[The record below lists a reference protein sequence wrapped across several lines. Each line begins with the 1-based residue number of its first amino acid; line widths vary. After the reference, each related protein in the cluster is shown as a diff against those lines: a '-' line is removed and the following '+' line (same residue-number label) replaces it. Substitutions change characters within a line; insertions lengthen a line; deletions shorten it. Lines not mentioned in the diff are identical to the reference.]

1 MTQLDLFADVD
12 STNEPSRPK
21 AEAKIP
27 ATFANPKPAATPAA
41 PAVKPSAVPAPA
53 ATVRALRPRLPANP
67 HERAWY
73 LGEAV
78 ARAWH
83 TQHGGTAIEVP
94 IGIVAAL
101 ALIRPKD
108 PKGPDLAHQILAQD
122 DAQLIQMYRQ
132 IWAGHWIQRPDLI
145 DRARILHEWLN
156 DGDHDKH
163 RLYVTRAVT
172 KAALRAGIFD
182 LTGHDDPY
190 FRAATDVLSPVMT
203 LTRSSGAQAGL
214 GEFHTPWAVGETLG
228 NIVMAEIGLAAKG
241 DMAPGEHIH
250 DPACG
255 SGGLL
260 RAAAQSMRERG
271 IDPASMRWSGVDIDE
286 IAAACTAVNA
296 IVWGLGPN
304 VTVARADILT
314 HPNAVEEAMAKARAV
329 IEHRDTLFGRAAVIG
344 AVRKAQHLL
353 EQVTQ
358 AA

>member
-1 MTQLDLFADVD
+1 MTQLDLFADINTPD
-12 STNEPSRPK
+12 EPPRPK
-21 AEAKIP
+21 AAAKVP
-27 ATFANPKPAATPAA
+27 ATFANPKPAVTPPA
-41 PAVKPSAVPAPA
+41 PAIKPSATPAPA

-67 HERAWY
+67 HERAQS

-78 ARAWH
+78 ARTWH

-101 ALIRPKD
+101 ALIRPRD
-108 PKGPDLAHQILAQD
+108 LKGPDLAHQILAQD
-122 DAQLIQMYRQ
+122 DTQLIQMYRE
-132 IWAGHWIQRPDLI
+132 IWARHWIQRPDLI
-145 DRARILHEWLN
+145 DRARILHEWVN
-156 DGDHDKH
+156 DDDHDKH

-172 KAALRAGIFD
+172 KAALHAGIFD

-190 FRAATDVLSPVMT
+190 FRAATDVLSPVMA

-214 GEFHTPWAVGETLG
+214 GEFHTPWSVAETMG
-228 NIVMAEIGLAAKG
+228 NILMAEFSLAAKG
-241 DMAPGEHIH
+241 DMAPGEHVH

-271 IDPASMRWSGVDIDE
+271 IDPASMHWSGVDIDE

-314 HPNAVEEAMAKARAV
+314 HPNAVDEAAAEARAV
-329 IEHRDTLFGRAAVIG
+329 IEHRDRLFGRAAVIG

-353 EQVTQ
+353 EQVTK